1 LTSPRISLQ
10 EINFDETLFKEVIMI
25 RDIKVNELSWEPH
38 PVFKDLLIKRLLS
51 HEKDNVDLS
60 IAMVKVR
67 KGAQIPAHVHEQDDI
82 VYHVEGKGKMWVDG
96 AGDFEVG
103 PGSFMRIP
111 AGVKHQPH
119 DIEED
124 ILVFD
129 IYHPHLF

>member
-1 LTSPRISLQ
+1 
-10 EINFDETLFKEVIMI
+10 MI
-25 RDIKVNELSWEPH
+25 RDIQVNELSWEPH
-38 PVFKDLLIKRLLS
+38 PDFKDLLIKRLLS